1 MAAPVSAWGS
11 ALVYGL
17 GLSGVAASRA
27 LSDRDVRVVAV
38 DGRPAGELDPG
49 ARELLRTGRVDR
61 LLAEEGAGLPPD
73 LDAVVLSPGVP
84 PDRPLLRA
92 ARSARVPI
100 LAEVELAWRL
110 LEAEASPTVVGV
122 TGSNGDPVSAA
133 NLKAPI

>member
-17 GLSGVAASRA
+17 CLSGVAASRA

-100 LAEVELAWRL
+100 LAEVELAWRRQL
-110 LEAEASPTVVGV
+110 RSQG
-122 TGSNGDPVSAA
+122 
-133 NLKAPI
+133 